1 MVKITVGVDGMMC
14 GHCEAHVNDAIRNAF
29 EVKDVKSSHSNKKT
43 EIIAEAPLDEA
54 KIKEIIIGTGY
65 TVTSMQ
71 TEEYEKKGFSLFHK
85 K

>member
-14 GHCEAHVNDAIRNAF
+14 GHCEAHVNEAIRNAF
-29 EVKDVKSSHSNKKT
+29 KVKDVKSSHSDKKT
-43 EIIAEAPLDEA
+43 EIIAEAALDEG
-54 KIKEIIIGTGY
+54 KLKEVITGTGY

-71 TEEYEKKGFSLFHK
+71 TEEYEKKGFSLFSK